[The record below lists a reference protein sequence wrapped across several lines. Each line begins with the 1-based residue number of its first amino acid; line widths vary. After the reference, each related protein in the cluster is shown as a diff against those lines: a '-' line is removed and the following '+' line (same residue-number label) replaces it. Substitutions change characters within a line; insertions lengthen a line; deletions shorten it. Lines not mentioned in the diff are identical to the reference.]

1 MTDRAIIVGAG
12 QAGSECALR
21 LRALGFAGEVMLI
34 GEEAFPPY
42 QRPPLSKGF
51 LAGELAVERL
61 FLRGETHYRE
71 AGIALHLATGIR
83 EIDAGART
91 VTAAEGLARRFSH
104 LVLATGARPRR
115 LDLPGAG
122 LAGIHHLRGIADVER
137 LRPGIRAGAR
147 LVIVGAGYVGL
158 EVAAVAVK
166 LGLDVTVLEAAE
178 RVLAR
183 VTSPVVSAFYADVH
197 RAAGVDLRLGAR
209 PVAFQGKG
217 QVTGV
222 GLADGQ
228 VIACD
233 SVLVG
238 IGALP
243 NTELAASAGLAVEDG
258 ILVDAAMRASVTGI
272 YAIGDC
278 ARAFS
283 PFAGGRV
290 RLESVPNALEQA
302 RIAAGTICGGAAGA
316 PEPPWFWS
324 DQFDLKLQ
332 TVGLGAGRHDEIVL
346 RGTPDSRAFSV
357 FYLREREL
365 VGLDAVNSP
374 AAFHVAKRLIGRGI
388 KLDPGALGDAGFP
401 LKSLLH

>member
-1 MTDRAIIVGAG
+1 MTGRAIIVGAG

-21 LRALGFAGEVMLI
+21 LRALGFAGEVMLF
-34 GEEAFPPY
+34 GDEAFPPY

-51 LAGELAVERL
+51 LAGELAAERL
-61 FLRGETHYRE
+61 FLRAEAQYRE
-71 AGIALHLATGIR
+71 GGIGLHLATAIGAL
-83 EIDAGART
+83 DTGART
-91 VTAAEGLARRFSH
+91 ITTTDGATHRFSH

-137 LRPGIRAGAR
+137 LRPGIRPGAR
-147 LVIVGAGYVGL
+147 LVILGAGYVGL

-166 LGLDVTVLEAAE
+166 LGLAVTVLEAAE

-183 VTSPVVSAFYADVH
+183 VTSPIVSAFYADVH

-209 PVAFQGKG
+209 PVAFQGNG

-222 GLADGQ
+222 RLADGA

-233 SVLVG
+233 SVLAG
-238 IGALP
+238 IGAVP
-243 NTELAASAGLAVEDG
+243 NTELAAGAGLAVEDG
-258 ILVDAAMRASVTGI
+258 ILVDAAMRASAPGV

-278 ARAFS
+278 ARAVS
-283 PFAGGRV
+283 PFAGERV

-302 RIAAGTICGGAAGA
+302 RIAAGTICGGAPGA

-346 RGTPDSRAFSV
+346 RGAPDSRAFSV

-374 AAFHVAKRLIGRGI
+374 VAFNVGKRLVGRGI

-401 LKSLLH
+401 LKSLLN